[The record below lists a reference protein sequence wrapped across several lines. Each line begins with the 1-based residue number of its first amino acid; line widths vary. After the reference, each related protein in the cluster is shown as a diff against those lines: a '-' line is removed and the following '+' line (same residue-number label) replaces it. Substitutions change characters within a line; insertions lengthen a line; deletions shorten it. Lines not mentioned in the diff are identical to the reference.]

1 MSSNCF
7 SWYGYS
13 IFRAFFQKIK
23 KKIKKKERKRTVEF
37 SKYGS
42 NELQSLNNIVIKKPS
57 SLKYET
63 KEIMI

>member
-13 IFRAFFQKIK
+13 IFRAFFQ
-23 KKIKKKERKRTVEF
+23 KIKKKERKRTVEF

>member
-13 IFRAFFQKIK
+13 IFRAFFQ
-23 KKIKKKERKRTVEF
+23 KIKKKERKRTVEF

-42 NELQSLNNIVIKKPS
+42 NELQSLNNIVIKKPC

>member
-1 MSSNCF
+1 MSSICF

-23 KKIKKKERKRTVEF
+23 EKKKRKRTVEF
-37 SKYGS
+37 SKYCS
-42 NELQSLNNIVIKKPS
+42 NELQLLINIVIKKPS
-57 SLKYET
+57 SLRYET